1 MYALID
7 CNNFYASCER
17 VFNPSLNGK
26 PIVVLSNND
35 GCVIARSN
43 EAKALGIDMGG
54 AYFMIEEALK
64 KHNVF
69 VFSSNYTLYGD
80 MSQRV
85 MNTLA
90 EFTPEIEVYSIDES
104 FLNFE
109 GFELLGD
116 LKIYGTT
123 IRNTVFRNTGIPVSI
138 GIAPTKALAKLS
150 NRIAKKNK
158 EYNHVCVLDSQEKI
172 MAALKITTVDNIW
185 GIGRAYH
192 NFLLNHGIQTTYD
205 FVQQPEEW
213 VRKNMSVVGL
223 RLHKELKGEKCL
235 ELELVA
241 MAKQNI
247 CTSRSFGRY
256 LTDIDPIKEAM
267 SNFASRCAL
276 KLRKDKSVCTLVQI
290 LLHTN
295 KHKPDQPQYFV
306 NKVITLPVP
315 TNSTI
320 ELIQASLRA
329 LDLVY
334 KPGYRYMKC
343 GVIVSGIVPEDRVQQ
358 NLFDTVDRS
367 KHNKV
372 TTIMDKLNK
381 SLGADFVKVG
391 SLGVTK
397 QWHLK
402 AEKLSQCY
410 STRWDEIIVI
420 K

>member
-116 LKIYGTT
+116 LKVYGTT

-192 NFLLNHGIQTTYD
+192 NFLLDHGIQTAYD

-223 RLHKELKGEKCL
+223 RLHKELRGEKCL
-235 ELELVA
+235 ELELVTP
-241 MAKQNI
+241 AKQNI

-256 LTDIDPIKEAM
+256 LTEIDPIREAM

-276 KLRKDKSVCTLVQI
+276 KLRKDKSVCSLVQI

-358 NLFDTVDRS
+358 SLFDTVDRS
-367 KHNKV
+367 KHSKV

-381 SLGADFVKVG
+381 SLGADVVKVG